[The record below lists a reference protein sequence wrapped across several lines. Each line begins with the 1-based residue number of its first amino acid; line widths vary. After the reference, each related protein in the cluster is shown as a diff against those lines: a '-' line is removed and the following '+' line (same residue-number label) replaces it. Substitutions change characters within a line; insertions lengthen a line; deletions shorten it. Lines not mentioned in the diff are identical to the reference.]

1 MVERGRISKGD
12 KMNTD
17 ERNEEILKA
26 LDTLRRVI
34 VDTDAKAHLKP
45 SVQVLGDIQRNI
57 DIMAS
62 SVKILALFQATA
74 AVEGE

>member
-1 MVERGRISKGD
+1 MEKH
-12 KMNTD
+12 
-17 ERNEEILKA
+17 ERNDEILKA
-26 LDTLRRVI
+26 LDTLKRVL
-34 VDTDAKAHLKP
+34 VDTDAKAHMEP
-45 SVQVLGDIQRNI
+45 TIAVMGDIQRNI